1 MYCDRV
7 ILVEK
12 KANKLKTLSGAFYW
26 NDRQFSPFGDH
37 AVVLL
42 SNLRSINRLG
52 FMVEFLSEK
61 TLNVHLP

>member
-12 KANKLKTLSGAFYW
+12 KANKFKTLSGTFYW
-26 NDRQFSPFGDH
+26 NDRQFSPFGGH
-37 AVVLL
+37 ALVFL
-42 SNLRSINRLG
+42 SKLRSINRQG

-61 TLNVHLP
+61 TLK